1 MSLMTNKFVLQVQN
15 IYIYIYIFFFGVIL
29 ATDLGTILH
38 SILIPTAAEFFMHAN
53 SLIDAGQ
60 RFQLLPVISL
70 CFLRGKYV
78 TYKGG
83 N

>member
-1 MSLMTNKFVLQVQN
+1 MSLMTNKFVLQVQ
-15 IYIYIYIFFFGVIL
+15 YLFFWVIL
-29 ATDLGTILH
+29 ATDLGTKLH

-60 RFQLLPVISL
+60 HSQLLPVISFSIFERKV
-70 CFLRGKYV
+70 CKYV

>member
-15 IYIYIYIFFFGVIL
+15 IYIYIFFFGVIL

>member
-15 IYIYIYIFFFGVIL
+15 IYIYIYIWVIL

-60 RFQLLPVISL
+60 HFQSLPVISL
-70 CFLRGKYV
+70 SFLRG
-78 TYKGG
+78 